1 MPFYSDNKTN
11 AQGRNEGMSKAH
23 SGFVDVRDVADLHLK
38 ALSMPEANGQRFITV
53 AGEALSM
60 VEGAAVLRR
69 NLGKSADKA
78 PAKELPLFRDGWILK
93 NLCRK
98 TISLMSIWSVKK
110 EFGILASNL

>member
-1 MPFYSDNKTN
+1 MLNGEMKGCPKIIT
-11 AQGRNEGMSKAH
+11 
-23 SGFVDVRDVADLHLK
+23 GFVDVRDVADLHLK
-38 ALSMPEANGQRFITV
+38 ALSTPEANGQRFITI